1 MHSTKRPFDWI
12 PTPETVAQ
20 SNLSAFIRHAGQADL
35 SALCSRADADPA
47 WLMNQVFGFC
57 DFRFYKPP
65 QSILDT
71 SRGIE
76 WARWCVGG
84 TTNIVL
90 NCIDR
95 HRGTPTWE
103 RPFLVWEGEDRRAQR
118 SLTYRD
124 FDAEVCRL
132 AGALRSLGVQPGDRV
147 ALYMP
152 NVPETFVAFFAVL
165 KIGAVVM
172 PLFSGFGPQPI
183 VSRLNDGEAKVVLT
197 VDGTWRRGTPGPMKS
212 VLDVALASVPSV
224 QHVLVLRHL
233 GGALPD
239 CPMAAGRDHDWATAV
254 ADQPVGLE
262 TTEMAAD
269 DAAVLLY
276 TSGTTGKPKG
286 CVWTHVSFLGSM
298 VTRDMHICADFR
310 ADDRFFFMSDMGW
323 MVGAMCAC
331 IPSYFGASLLVAEG
345 TPDFPD
351 TGRFWRLL
359 QDHKV
364 TYLGVA
370 PTLIRGLMRYGSAEV
385 ESFDLSALRVTVS
398 GGEAWT
404 EAPWRWF
411 FEHVCKKK
419 LPFLNIVGG
428 TEVGGCN
435 FTGTLHHPLRP
446 GSFGMGGLGVGAD
459 IVDEAGKPVPAGQ
472 VGELVLRNPN
482 IGFTKSLWR
491 DDDRYLESYWR
502 TLPGLWVHGDFAMR
516 DADGLFYILGR
527 SDDTIKV
534 SGKRTG
540 PSEIETLLTGTGKV
554 SEAAVVGVPDEVK
567 GSAIVCVCVPMPGVP
582 ADAVLQ
588 QELSAAVVRG
598 MGASYRPRQVLL
610 VSDLPKTRNM
620 KVMRR
625 VVRAVYTGQSPGDL
639 SSLVNPETVSELQA
653 RLGAE
658 AIGTVQGTPSADSAS
673 K

>member
-1 MHSTKRPFDWI
+1 MHSAKRPFDWV
-12 PTPETVAQ
+12 PSPETVAQ
-20 SNLSAFIRHAGQADL
+20 SNLSAFIRHTGEADL
-35 SALCSRADADPA
+35 HALSRRADADPA
-47 WLMNQVFGFC
+47 WLMQQVFQFC
-57 DFRFYKPP
+57 DFRFYQPP
-65 QSILDT
+65 QHILDT

-95 HRGTPTWE
+95 HRGTPAWE

-118 SLTYRD
+118 SLSYRD

-132 AGALRSLGVQPGDRV
+132 AGALQTLGVQRGDRV
-147 ALYMP
+147 GLYMP
-152 NVPETFVAFFAVL
+152 NLPETFIAFFAVM

-183 VSRLNDGEAKVVLT
+183 ASRLNDGEAKVVLT
-197 VDGTWRRGTPGPMKS
+197 VDGSWRRGTPGAMKP
-212 VLDVALASVPSV
+212 VLDTALASVRSV

-233 GGALPD
+233 GEALPE
-239 CPMAAGRDHDWATAV
+239 CPMTAGRDHDWATAV
-254 ADQPVGLE
+254 ARQSTDLD

-269 DAAVLLY
+269 DPAVLLY

-298 VTRDMHICADFR
+298 VTRDMHICGEFR
-310 ADDRFFFMSDMGW
+310 PSDRFFFMSDMGW

-331 IPSYFGASLLVAEG
+331 IPSYFGGSLLVAEG

-370 PTLIRGLMRYGSAEV
+370 PTLIRGLMRHGSAAV
-385 ESFDLSALRVTVS
+385 ESFDLSALRITVS

-411 FEHVCKKK
+411 FEHVCKKQ

-435 FTGTLHHPLRP
+435 FIGTVHQPLRP

-459 IVDEAGKPVPAGQ
+459 IVDDAGKPVAAGQ

-491 DDDRYLESYWR
+491 DDERYLDSYWR

-516 DADGLFYILGR
+516 DEDGLYYILGR

-540 PSEIETLLTGTGKV
+540 PTEIETLLTGTGKV
-554 SEAAVVGVPDEVK
+554 SEAAVIGVPDEVR
-567 GSAIVCVCVPMPGVP
+567 GSAIVCVCVAMSGVA
-582 ADAVLQ
+582 ADAALEK
-588 QELSAAVVRG
+588 ELSDAVVQG

-625 VVRAVYTGQSPGDL
+625 VVRAVYKGESPGDL
-639 SSLVNPETVSELQA
+639 SSLLNPETVTELQA
-653 RLGAE
+653 RLGA
-658 AIGTVQGTPSADSAS
+658 
-673 K
+673 

>member
-1 MHSTKRPFDWI
+1 MNSTKRPFDWL
-12 PTPETVAQ
+12 PSPEIVAQ
-20 SNLSAFIRHAGQADL
+20 SNLSAFLRKTGESSLD
-35 SALCSRADADPA
+35 ALARRADADPA
-47 WLMNQVFGFC
+47 WLMQHVFDFC
-57 DFRFYKPP
+57 DVRFYKPYT
-65 QSILDT
+65 QMLDT

-84 TTNIVL
+84 TTNVVL

-95 HRGTPTWE
+95 HRGTPAWE
-103 RPFLVWEGEDRRAQR
+103 RPFLVWEGEDRRVQR
-118 SLTYRD
+118 CLSYRE

-132 AGALRSLGVQPGDRV
+132 AGALRALGVDPGDRV
-147 ALYMP
+147 GLYMP
-152 NVPETFVAFFAVL
+152 NLPETFIAFFAVL

-172 PLFSGFGPQPI
+172 PLFSGFGPQPLMA
-183 VSRLNDGEAKVVLT
+183 RLNDGEAKVVLT
-197 VDGTWRRGTPGPMKS
+197 VDGTWRRGTPGAMKS
-212 VLDVALASVPSV
+212 VLDEALQSTPSV
-224 QHVLVLRHL
+224 QHVVVLRHL
-233 GGALPD
+233 GDALA
-239 CPMAAGRDHDWATAV
+239 CPMSPGRDHDWAEAIAEQASELPTA
-254 ADQPVGLE
+254 
-262 TTEMAAD
+262 EMQAD

-298 VTRDMHICADFR
+298 VTRDMHICADFK
-310 ADDRFFFMSDMGW
+310 ASDRFFFMSDMGW

-331 IPSYFGASLLVAEG
+331 IPSYFGGSLLVAEG

-370 PTLIRGLMRYGSAEV
+370 PTLIRGLMRYGDTEV
-385 ESFDLSALRVTVS
+385 ERFDLSALRITVS

-411 FEHVCKKK
+411 FEHVCKRK

-435 FTGTLHHPLRP
+435 FTGTVHHPLRP
-446 GSFGMGGLGVGAD
+446 GSFGMGGLGVGVD
-459 IVDEAGKPVPAGQ
+459 IVDDGGRTLPPGQ

-491 DDDRYLESYWR
+491 DDERYLDSYWR
-502 TLPGLWVHGDFAMR
+502 TLPGIWVHGDFAMR
-516 DADGLFYILGR
+516 DEDGLAYILGR

-554 SEAAVVGVPDEVK
+554 SEAAVIGVPDELK
-567 GSAIVCVCVPMPGVP
+567 GSAIVCVCVPMPGVA
-582 ADAVLQ
+582 ADAALE
-588 QELSAAVVRG
+588 QELSAAVVHG
-598 MGASYRPRQVLL
+598 MGTSYRPRHVLL

-620 KVMRR
+620 KIMRR
-625 VVRAVYTGQSPGDL
+625 VVRSVFRGDSPGDL
-639 SSLVNPETVSELQA
+639 SSLVNPEAVAELQA
-653 RLGAE
+653 KLGR
-658 AIGTVQGTPSADSAS
+658 
-673 K
+673 